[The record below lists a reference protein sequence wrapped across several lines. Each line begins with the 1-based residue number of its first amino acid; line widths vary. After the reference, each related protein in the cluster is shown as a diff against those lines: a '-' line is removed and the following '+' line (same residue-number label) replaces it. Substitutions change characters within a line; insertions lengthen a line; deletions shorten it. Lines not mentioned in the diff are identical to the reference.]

1 MDSPPEQSS
10 RMSRFELRASA
21 SLASL
26 FALRMV
32 GLFLIAPVFAVHA
45 KDLRGGESLT
55 LVGLALGAYG
65 ATQAMLHLPFGMASD
80 RFGRKRIIVIGLAIF
95 AAGSFLA
102 ASATDIY
109 WTIAGRALQ
118 GAGAISAAIVALVAD
133 LTRDEHRTK
142 AMAIIGASI
151 GVAFALSLVA
161 APSLYRVI
169 GMDGIFILTGVLALG
184 GIWVTAQVVP
194 PEPAGG
200 RTARREMPRTPIKRI
215 LFDPELLRLNFGIF
229 TLHMVQMAM
238 FVVIPHALI
247 DYGGLP
253 LADHWKVYLPVVVG
267 SFILMVPPILAAERG
282 GRLKSVFLG
291 SIAVLAAVELGFIG
305 FGTSFAWIVGL
316 LLVFFVAFNILE
328 ASLPSLVSRVAP
340 SAARGTAVGIY
351 NTTQSL
357 GLFAGGALGGLLA
370 QHFGARA
377 VFSLGAGM
385 VITWGLVAARMTVP
399 PLAARGT
406 IQSRTIQI
414 GPVDDPERLRAALV
428 SVNGVR
434 EAVVIPEHG
443 VAHLKVLPGWDEG
456 SVMKIVGGKV

>member
-1 MDSPPEQSS
+1 
-10 RMSRFELRASA
+10 MSRFELRASM

-102 ASATDIY
+102 ASASDIY

-151 GVAFALSLVA
+151 GVAFALSIVA
-161 APSLYRVI
+161 APGLYRAI

-200 RTARREMPRTPIKRI
+200 RAARREMPRTPIGRI
-215 LFDPELLRLNFGIF
+215 LFDTELLRLNFGIF
-229 TLHMVQMAM
+229 TLHLVQMAM

-291 SIAVLAAVELGFIG
+291 SIAVLAAAELGFIG
-305 FGTSFAWIVGL
+305 FGTRFAWIIGL
-316 LLVFFVAFNILE
+316 LLAFFVAFNILE
-328 ASLPSLVSRVAP
+328 ASLPALVSRVAP

-351 NTTQSL
+351 NTTQAL
-357 GLFAGGALGGLLA
+357 GLFAGGALGGWLA

-377 VFSLGAGM
+377 VFALGAGM
-385 VITWGLVAARMTVP
+385 VVTWGIVASWMTVP
-399 PLAARGT
+399 PLAT
-406 IQSRTIQI
+406 SRTIQI
-414 GPVDDPERLRAALV
+414 GPVDDPERLRAALA

-456 SVMKIVGGKV
+456 SVMKLVGGKV

>member
-1 MDSPPEQSS
+1 MDSPPEHSS
-10 RMSRFELRASA
+10 RMSRFELRASV

-26 FALRMV
+26 FALRML
-32 GLFLIAPVFAVHA
+32 GLFLILPVFAVHA
-45 KDLRGGESLT
+45 TMLRGGESLT
-55 LVGLALGAYG
+55 LVGFALGAYG

-80 RFGRKRIIVIGLAIF
+80 RFGRKRIIILGLVVF

-102 ASATDIY
+102 ASASDIY

-118 GAGAISAAIVALVAD
+118 GAGAISAAVVALVAD
-133 LTRDEHRTK
+133 LTSDEHRTK

-151 GVAFALSLVA
+151 GFAFALSLVA
-161 APSLYRVI
+161 APGLYRAI

-184 GIWVTAQVVP
+184 GIWVTLQIVP
-194 PEPAGG
+194 PEPAAG
-200 RTARREMPRTPIKRI
+200 RTARRAMPRTPVRRI
-215 LFDPELLRLNFGIF
+215 LFDAELLRLNFGIF

-247 DYGGLP
+247 AYGGLP
-253 LADHWKVYLPVVVG
+253 VTEHWKVYLPVVVG

-291 SIAVLAAVELGFIG
+291 SIAVIAAVELGFIG

-316 LLVFFVAFNILE
+316 LLAFFVAFNILE

-340 SAARGTAVGIY
+340 SAARGAAVGIY
-351 NTTQSL
+351 NTTQAL
-357 GLFAGGALGGLLA
+357 GLFAGGALGGWLA

-377 VFSLGAGM
+377 VFTLGAGM
-385 VITWGLVAARMTVP
+385 VIAWGIVAARMTVP
-399 PLAARGT
+399 PLAA
-406 IQSRTIQI
+406 SRTIQI

-456 SVMKIVGGKV
+456 SVMKLVGGKV